1 MFCWVIFQIV
11 VYIVKKQEI
20 SVEQLIIV
28 FGALAS
34 GYLFSMSAGVSSVL
48 SIPAFIS
55 IPALMLTT
63 SEKLINEETIHNKLL
78 VKGFELAT
86 LGVFT
91 ICLSQKLVCPYNW
104 WGYSDASYWDKT
116 ESSSIRDLKGFKFS
130 KEEIKK
136 YDELTKVI
144 ANNCDKD
151 SVIFGFPY
159 VKVYNIFLDNYNMDG
174 TVPVL
179 FYDVCADDMAESE
192 ADVLYRKEPD
202 IVVWLDIPNCMEVH
216 EVLFRDGN
224 FLGQRK
230 IQKWFSE
237 VKDNDYTLIG
247 QVDNVFIYKLN
258 DGAIPEYTY
267 IEQKTRPNETAI
279 YSIEETECRL
289 EGEGTK
295 ESPYLVSSASD
306 IEYFRDQVN
315 SGKSFSGEYVR
326 QTADIDLSECGNWE
340 PIGIF
345 DSKKLFEGNYNGDG
359 YNIIGL
365 YINCPEQ
372 NVGLFGQLAGTVENV
387 SIINC
392 NITGAFIGG
401 IASHG
406 QNTIINNYLHTPQI
420 INCVVTGILN
430 GSGRCGGIADNMG
443 GNIVN
448 CVSAVYLNGEVTS
461 GISGY
466 YTNTVKN
473 CYSNLGNTVSID
485 DGLPLDSESL
495 EKLNEYLAELKSEEY
510 GELLN
515 EWQISDDTICL
526 THRYN

>member
-1 MFCWVIFQIV
+1 
-11 VYIVKKQEI
+11 
-20 SVEQLIIV
+20 
-28 FGALAS
+28 
-34 GYLFSMSAGVSSVL
+34 
-48 SIPAFIS
+48 
-55 IPALMLTT
+55 
-63 SEKLINEETIHNKLL
+63 
-78 VKGFELAT
+78 
-86 LGVFT
+86 
-91 ICLSQKLVCPYNW
+91 
-104 WGYSDASYWDKT
+104 
-116 ESSSIRDLKGFKFS
+116 
-130 KEEIKK
+130 
-136 YDELTKVI
+136 
-144 ANNCDKD
+144 
-151 SVIFGFPY
+151 
-159 VKVYNIFLDNYNMDG
+159 
-174 TVPVL
+174 
-179 FYDVCADDMAESE
+179 
-192 ADVLYRKEPD
+192 
-202 IVVWLDIPNCMEVH
+202 MEVH

-258 DGAIPEYTY
+258 GDTIPKYTY
-267 IEQKTRPNETAI
+267 IERKTRPNETAI
-279 YSIEETECRL
+279 YSIAETKCRL
-289 EGEGTK
+289 QGEGTK
-295 ESPYLVSSASD
+295 ESPYLVSSVSD
-306 IEYFRDQVN
+306 MEYFRDLVN

-326 QTADIDLSECGNWE
+326 QTADIDLSKSGNWE

-359 YNIIGL
+359 YNLTGL
-365 YINCPEQ
+365 YINFPEQ

-392 NITGAFIGG
+392 NITGAFVGG

-406 QNTIINNYLHTPQI
+406 QNATTKNYIDTNSETIHNPQI
-420 INCVVTGILN
+420 INCIVTGILN

-448 CVSAVYLNGEVTS
+448 CVSAVYLNGEVTY

-473 CYSNLGNTVSID
+473 CYSNLGNAVSID
-485 DGLPLDSESL
+485 DGLPLNSESI
-495 EKLNEYLAELKSEEY
+495 EKLNEYLAKLKSEEY

-515 EWQISDDTICL
+515 KWQISDDTLCL